1 MANSPIKYI
10 LTGLLLIL
18 AGNELQAQFQQLP
31 VDYTLRESL
40 VKDEN
45 LRIGEAPLNLP
56 LWDDFS
62 QGDLDDQRWENGGVV
77 TAMSI
82 GIDPPSIEVACLDGI
97 DRQGKP
103 YSAHLL
109 ETGEGDHLT
118 SLGFGYSLL
127 QAA

>member
-45 LRIGEAPLNLP
+45 LRIGEAPLHLP
-56 LWDDFS
+56 FWDDFC
-62 QGDLDDQRWENGGVV
+62 QGALDEQQWENGGAV
-77 TAMSI
+77 TSMRM
-82 GIDPPSIEVACLDGI
+82 GIDPPSIVLPCLDGI
-97 DRQGKP
+97 GGQVNA
-103 YSAHLL
+103 Y
-109 ETGEGDHLT
+109 
-118 SLGFGYSLL
+118 
-127 QAA
+127 QA